1 MYCLNEGE
9 FKMSESKA
17 FVLFLAALLL
27 ISGAMTVV
35 CIKVGA
41 GGAVVGLVFGLSC
54 AAGGYFSAVIV
65 MHYADVEKRRK
76 REEILLS
83 R

>member
-1 MYCLNEGE
+1 MKENSR
-9 FKMSESKA
+9 MSESKA
-17 FVLFLAALLL
+17 FALFVAALLL
-27 ISGAMTVV
+27 VSGAVTVV

-41 GGAVVGLVFGLSC
+41 SGTVLGLVFGLSC

>member
-1 MYCLNEGE
+1 
-9 FKMSESKA
+9 MSESKA
-17 FVLFLAALLL
+17 FFLFLAALLV
-27 ISGAMTVV
+27 ISGGVTVA

-41 GGAVVGLVFGLSC
+41 SGGVVGLVFGLSC
-54 AAGGYFSAVIV
+54 AAGGYFSSVIV

>member
-1 MYCLNEGE
+1 
-9 FKMSESKA
+9 
-17 FVLFLAALLL
+17 
-27 ISGAMTVV
+27 
-35 CIKVGA
+35 
-41 GGAVVGLVFGLSC
+41 LSC
-54 AAGGYFSAVIV
+54 AAGGYFSSVIV